1 MFNFKQMG
9 VATAMALGFVMSAHA
24 GSETTTFNVK
34 ITITDNGTIT
44 GLAASDVD
52 FGSVVRSNTA
62 PDAQG
67 NLVVIC
73 SSGTPYTVGL
83 NNGQNYNGTLRTMV
97 FGSNNIPYTLY
108 RNTER
113 TDVWGNSGAT
123 LFSGTG
129 TGNGVN
135 LPVYGRVS
143 AGATNVPAGSYSDI
157 VTATLSY

>member
-1 MFNFKQMG
+1 
-9 VATAMALGFVMSAHA
+9 MALGFVMSAHA

-34 ITITDNGTIT
+34 ITITDNCTIT

-83 NNGQNYNGTLRTMV
+83 NNGANYNGTLRTMIL
-97 FGSNNIPYTLY
+97 GTNQIPYALY
-108 RNTER
+108 KDAGR
-113 TDVWGNSGAT
+113 TDAWGSAGTA

-135 LPVYGRVS
+135 LPVYGRIS
-143 AGATNVPAGSYSDI
+143 TGATNVPAGSYIDT